1 MKKIKLLFVFLTFI
15 GVKMSFGQIYEKVYS
30 MSSAEVQNHMN
41 QNKIQAIDILTG
53 VKAHHVV
60 GISGVTVA
68 NKSTLESLLSNQPKV
83 LNFQVAADATSVIID
98 SEARF
103 TREELE
109 QVLQPL
115 NVVILNYAVDF
126 SI

>member
-1 MKKIKLLFVFLTFI
+1 MKKMKLLFVFLTFL
-15 GVKMSFGQIYEKVYS
+15 GVKTSFGQVYEKVYS
-30 MSSAEVQNHMN
+30 LSGPEVQNHMN

-60 GISGVTVA
+60 GISGLNVA
-68 NKSTLESLLSNQPKV
+68 NKSTLESLLSNQPKITTF
-83 LNFQVAADATSVIID
+83 LINTDATSIVID

-109 QVLQPL
+109 QILQPL
-115 NVVILNYAVDF
+115 NVVIANYTVDF